1 MATLLDFRRRIR
13 SVKNT
18 QQITRAMKFVA
29 AARLRRA
36 QEAALAARPY
46 AMELARVL
54 RSTMARIES
63 PEHPLLAVRPENNFL
78 VIVLSGERGLAGAFN
93 SNIMR
98 KAHEFFRT
106 HQGEGKKITTI
117 PVGKKGR
124 DALRRAGFTFAAEY
138 VNVLARVDFKTA
150 REIANL
156 VAELYVKEAID
167 SVYIIFSEF
176 KSVMVS
182 TMTVEKLLPV
192 EKIRED
198 EFESSSR
205 QKSTDESQKPGEQQK
220 PDETPIDYIYEQPES
235 QILAKLLPRYIET
248 QVLRAMLESSA
259 AEHAARMTAMEAATN
274 NANDVIEALTLHMNK
289 VRQAAITKEIIEIV
303 SGASYGA

>member
-1 MATLLDFRRRIR
+1 MPTLLDFRRRIR

-46 AMELARVL
+46 AIELARVL

-63 PEHPLLAVRPENNFL
+63 PEHPLLAKRPENNIL
-78 VIVLSGERGLAGAFN
+78 AIVITGERGLAGAFN
-93 SNIMR
+93 SNVLR
-98 KAHEFFRT
+98 KAHEFFRG
-106 HQGEGKKITTI
+106 HQGKKITTI

-124 DALRRAGFTFAAEY
+124 DSLRRAGFTFAAEY
-138 VNVLARVDFKTA
+138 VNVLARVDFNTA
-150 REIANL
+150 REIGEL
-156 VAELYVKEAID
+156 VAALYVEEKID

-176 KSVMVS
+176 KTVM
-182 TMTVEKLLPV
+182 TPTLKVEKLLPV
-192 EKIRED
+192 ESIRD
-198 EFESSSR
+198 EESVELAQR
-205 QKSTDESQKPGEQQK
+205 DGGQNKQDGEAG
-220 PDETPIDYIYEQPES
+220 ETPIDYIYEQPEE
-235 QILAKLLPRYIET
+235 QILAKLLPRYVET
-248 QVLRAMLESSA
+248 QILRAMLESSA